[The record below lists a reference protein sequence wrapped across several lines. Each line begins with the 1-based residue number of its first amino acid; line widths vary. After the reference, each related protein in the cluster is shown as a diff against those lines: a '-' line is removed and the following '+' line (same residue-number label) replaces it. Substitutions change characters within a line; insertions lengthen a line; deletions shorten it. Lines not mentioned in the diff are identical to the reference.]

1 MKAKIA
7 YEPNIDLSDSMVAPD
22 SWTFSIGAVL
32 PDDFVVCRKRNG
44 EVVSRYG
51 DATWDRTH
59 YHPRNVAC
67 TLVFNYWGN
76 GVGSPQQQDLA
87 AEMRFL
93 MSILIYKRPGH
104 PLSNRSLGHYIS
116 MLREVAKF
124 SEANG
129 CRIQDV
135 LGSRDLLKWFSSD
148 DSKAHYLSCLTPLL
162 KVLYLLGQ
170 KEVVFSV
177 PSAADVENILR
188 PIMVRLKDRNNQ
200 HPPIPTKIYSSIIS
214 ALKKELDDWEA
225 VEKRYIALLLD
236 CLKDPFMGRHPEHQ
250 KNQGVKKKDRRLD
263 FEAML
268 RKYDLEA
275 YFMEKA
281 LAKQIQG
288 LATGLVTVM
297 EAARRY
303 IIVFRVLKPGGLIR
317 IVVPDLAANVQH
329 YLNGKTRA
337 DYFLEGMEILYS
349 TDRTPNPSRLKKL
362 LAPLL
367 EYPHKCY
374 YDASALIEIMDKIGF
389 DAENMKP
396 FESRLPEIRD
406 IEIEGRTQYAIM
418 IEGIKIPEARPIGN
432 SFERELIP
440 LSSMALPND
449 AESLPG
455 EAVGEPV
462 ENKATPVE
470 HT

>member
-1 MKAKIA
+1 MVKINLGCGSQILEGWANVDYSLGATMAKI
-7 YEPNIDLSDSMVAPD
+7 PFFNRLNRKLGLFSTNWDKRIILHDL
-22 SWTFSIGAVL
+22 
-32 PDDFVVCRKRNG
+32 RKPFPWA
-44 EVVSRYG
+44 
-51 DATWDRTH
+51 DA
-59 YHPRNVAC
+59 
-67 TLVFNYWGN
+67 
-76 GVGSPQQQDLA
+76 S
-87 AEMRFL
+87 
-93 MSILIYKRPGH
+93 
-104 PLSNRSLGHYIS
+104 
-116 MLREVAKF
+116 
-124 SEANG
+124 
-129 CRIQDV
+129 
-135 LGSRDLLKWFSSD
+135 
-148 DSKAHYLSCLTPLL
+148 
-162 KVLYLLGQ
+162 
-170 KEVVFSV
+170 
-177 PSAADVENILR
+177 ADV
-188 PIMVRLKDRNNQ
+188 V
-200 HPPIPTKIYSSIIS
+200 YSSHTLEHFTRPDGLTF
-214 ALKKELDDWEA
+214 LKE
-225 VEKRYIALLLD
+225 
-236 CLKDPFMGRHPEHQ
+236 C
-250 KNQGVKKKDRRLD
+250 
-263 FEAML
+263 
-268 RKYDLEA
+268 
-275 YFMEKA
+275 
-281 LAKQIQG
+281 
-288 LATGLVTVM
+288 
-297 EAARRY
+297 
-303 IIVFRVLKPGGLIR
+303 FRVLKPGGLIR